1 MKPLKNI
8 LLLLLLLA
16 SCGSSERGRMLAVL
30 DEADSLNRNYL
41 PVTGDSM
48 LRSAAEWFDSH
59 GSANERMRAH
69 YLLGCAYRDMGEAP
83 AALQSYH
90 DAVDCADT
98 TTTDCDYRL
107 LSRVHGQMADLFY
120 WQESSANALQECIM
134 VDKYARL
141 AKDTMMII
149 ANNNK
154 RSDIYEL
161 EEKWDLL
168 VLTQEKNAQEC
179 LRYGNKQEYAV
190 ALGGCLVSILGG
202 NDYDKEKFSRY
213 IEIYEDQSG
222 LFDDTGSIQR
232 GYEIFYYLK
241 GLHLL
246 YLQHKHEAEKYFRK
260 LITSGTDLNDSLAA
274 YRGLYLLYNSEQR
287 IDSVAKYADL
297 CYQYN
302 DKSYKETC
310 TTHIQQMQSQYD
322 YSRHQQIALE
332 KSEEV
337 SKFKSILFVVIFC
350 VICVLYCT
358 ISIIRKYNRERREME
373 KQHKS
378 DVQELLLLKNE
389 IEKLSTANLPLI
401 IEEKTKRIHE
411 LQSKIDEYQTKN
423 YKKLNDV
430 NLRLTKSEIYK
441 HFRDYCLA
449 PHKCEITV
457 EDWDTLVG
465 LLNNEVPTFF
475 QLLTVNT
482 QSLRKL
488 DIYLCILVRLRFQ
501 PKDISIILDI
511 SQSEVSVL
519 RRRLLKKIFNC
530 DGSAKDFDKKI
541 QSISD

>member
-1 MKPLKNI
+1 MYKHITIYTLF
-8 LLLLLLLA
+8 LLLLIA
-16 SCGSSERGRMLAVL
+16 CGSSERGRMLAVL
-30 DEADSLNRNYL
+30 DEADSLNRNYI
-41 PVTGDSM
+41 PFTTDSA
-48 LRSAAEWFDSH
+48 LKIATEWFDSH
-59 GSANERMRAH
+59 GSANERVRAH

-90 DAVDCADT
+90 DAINCADT
-98 TTTDCDYRL
+98 TSTDCDYRL

-190 ALGGCLVSILGG
+190 ALGGCLVSILRG
-202 NDYDKEKFSRY
+202 NNYDKEKFSRY

-310 TTHIQQMQSQYD
+310 TTHIQQLQSQYD
-322 YSRHQQIALE
+322 YTRHQQIALE
-332 KSEEV
+332 KTNANTRYRLILIV
-337 SKFKSILFVVIFC
+337 SSFLIVILVFIILLYVTHARKRQTEQRNIETELSMRINQLEKEKSL
-350 VICVLYCT
+350 
-358 ISIIRKYNRERREME
+358 REL
-373 KQHKS
+373 S
-378 DVQELLLLKNE
+378 D
-389 IEKLSTANLPLI
+389 
-401 IEEKTKRIHE
+401 IEEQ
-411 LQSKIDEYQTKN
+411 LQCNPIVIRFHHYAENPPAMPTNADW
-423 YKKLNDV
+423 
-430 NLRLTKSEIYK
+430 
-441 HFRDYCLA
+441 
-449 PHKCEITV
+449 V
-457 EDWDTLVG
+457 E
-465 LLNNEVPTFF
+465 
-475 QLLTVNT
+475 
-482 QSLRKL
+482 LRKL
-488 DIYLCILVRLRFQ
+488 IQKAYPNFTKTLQSSGHLLRNEEIQICILIRLNFQ
-501 PKDISIILDI
+501 MKHISNLMGMRMSTIANI
-511 SQSEVSVL
+511 
-519 RRRLLKKIFNC
+519 RKRLLYKLFNKKE
-530 DGSAKDFDKKI
+530 GSALDFDKQI
-541 QSISD
+541 RAI

>member
-30 DEADSLNRNYL
+30 DEADSLNRNYI
-41 PVTGDSM
+41 PFTTDSV
-48 LRSAAEWFDSH
+48 LKEAAEWFDSH
-59 GSANERMRAH
+59 GSANERVRAH

-98 TTTDCDYRL
+98 TATDCDYRL

-310 TTHIQQMQSQYD
+310 TTHIQQLQSQYNYQRFQKEAD
-322 YSRHQQIALE
+322 RTELISSRKTWAIWLCLAIIFCLILLVVIGNLLHRSYRRKMRIRNEYLLSRLALLE
-332 KSEEV
+332 SEMSVKKISITEEELQTSPLVTKFREYATNKSVKPTYDDWSELRM
-337 SKFKSILFVVIFC
+337 KMDNAFPRLMSIL
-350 VICVLYCT
+350 T
-358 ISIIRKYNRERREME
+358 DSKYGL
-373 KQHKS
+373 Q
-378 DVQELLLLKNE
+378 LAE
-389 IEKLSTANLPLI
+389 IEISMLI
-401 IEEKTKRIHE
+401 
-411 LQSKIDEYQTKN
+411 
-423 YKKLNDV
+423 
-430 NLRLTKSEIYK
+430 
-441 HFRDYCLA
+441 
-449 PHKCEITV
+449 
-457 EDWDTLVG
+457 
-465 LLNNEVPTFF
+465 
-475 QLLTVNT
+475 
-482 QSLRKL
+482 
-488 DIYLCILVRLRFQ
+488 RLRFSTTQ
-501 PKDISIILDI
+501 IAFLTGYTNSGVGNIRRKL
-511 SQSEVSVL
+511 L
-519 RRRLLKKIFNC
+519 RVIFKE
-530 DGSAKDFDKKI
+530 DGGAKDFNYKI
-541 QSISD
+541 IQLN